1 MLERRRVCSSES
13 APGAGAVNFYFRRA
27 VRLRWTH
34 AGGAERAGAQG
45 LIPSI
50 RVSRFTLE
58 TLELVGPFHV
68 VVDCA
73 LWSARAPAAAGNR
86 PGSL

>member
-45 LIPSI
+45 L
-50 RVSRFTLE
+50 
-58 TLELVGPFHV
+58 VGPFHV